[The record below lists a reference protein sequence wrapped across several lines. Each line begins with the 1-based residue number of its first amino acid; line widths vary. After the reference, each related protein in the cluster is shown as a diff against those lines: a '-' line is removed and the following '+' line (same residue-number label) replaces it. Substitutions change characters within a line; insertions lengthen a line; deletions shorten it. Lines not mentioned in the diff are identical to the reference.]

1 MVRGDD
7 LATGSGAEA
16 RSSARADAHLHAADP
31 ASETPAPAEADR
43 LWRWSLDWSEVRS
56 DLLIGSCPMTL
67 ADIERIIAETDA
79 SAILSLQTDACRAAF
94 DIDYEAHRAF
104 GEVAGVD
111 MVNAPM
117 LDFDPPDQRRNLPA
131 AVRALTVLLAA
142 GRRVYVHCT
151 AGLNRSP
158 LAVLGYLAFVET
170 VSPAEAIA
178 FIRTARPQA
187 EPSWEAFDGAREDL
201 VETLAPFIGVRAY
214 YLHQRNP
221 TADPASNWAQA
232 ERDVIRQ
239 AFVSP
244 RSLPPARLDP
254 ARA

>member
-1 MVRGDD
+1 MARRN
-7 LATGSGAEA
+7 AKSGGGTEA
-16 RSSARADAHLHAADP
+16 RP
-31 ASETPAPAEADR
+31 ASRGKTGGPAMESEAATRAPDETGEP
-43 LWRWSLDWSEVRS
+43 WQWSLNWNEIRS
-56 DLLIGSCPMTL
+56 DLIIGSCPMEL
-67 ADIERIIAETDA
+67 SDIERIIAETDA
-79 SAILSLQTDACRAAF
+79 TAILSLQSDACRAAF
-94 DIDYEAHRAF
+94 AIDYPSHRAF

-131 AVRALTVLLAA
+131 AVRALTALLAA

-151 AGLNRSP
+151 AGCNRGP

-170 VSPAEAIA
+170 LSPADAIA
-178 FIRTARPQA
+178 FIRQSRPQA

-201 VETLAPFIGVRAY
+201 TEALAPFIGVRAY
-214 YLHQRNP
+214 YLHQQ
-221 TADPASNWAQA
+221 DPETDAAANW
-232 ERDVIRQ
+232 ERAAIDVIHQ

-244 RSLPPARLDP
+244 RSLPQPRLDP